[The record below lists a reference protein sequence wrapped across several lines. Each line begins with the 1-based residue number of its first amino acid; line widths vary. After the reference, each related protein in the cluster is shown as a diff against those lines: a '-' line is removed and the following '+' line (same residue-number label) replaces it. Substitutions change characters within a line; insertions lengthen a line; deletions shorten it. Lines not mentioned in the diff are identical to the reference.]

1 MCESL
6 TRWSCADLGRRSHQQ
21 LPNLPMERHQSLVLR
36 CGGTLK
42 PDGTQSS
49 GTHLV
54 PRDAF
59 YPWHLVFSAQ
69 YFSRLRCV
77 NSALN
82 KFQKCFQSAVPDGT
96 PTPALFPPGIIAN
109 HLVFS

>member
-1 MCESL
+1 MCEYL

-54 PRDAF
+54 PRTLF
-59 YPWHLVFSAQ
+59 IRGTTGFQRSISSA
-69 YFSRLRCV
+69 SDV
-77 NSALN
+77 
-82 KFQKCFQSAVPDGT
+82 
-96 PTPALFPPGIIAN
+96 
-109 HLVFS
+109 